1 MATKNGSDLD
11 KITSGLADLSFP
23 VTVLCWN
30 VNGQPPANARH
41 RMIESAIHYI
51 DPDVMLL
58 QETKNSITDPKKVSS
73 LVKYNSEDAAD
84 KEEAR
89 VFYKDSIFGIVSPSA
104 VNSKLDNILGE
115 MFPQDKSYQL
125 RSGLSPQGKEIKNR
139 TCVVH
144 LQHKRTKREMIF
156 MSYHN
161 IRKGGGQGAVLKKAG
176 EFCQIIAKLHES
188 TKCCIIAGVDFNCFD
203 FVSSGVAVPK
213 YKATLRRQKKAKVD
227 FFIVKNP
234 PVDCVVEA
242 FDLFPQV
249 EGAPFYDMLQSLL
262 PHNTEEEY
270 KKANDHD
277 PLQLT
282 MKI

>member
-1 MATKNGSDLD
+1 M
-11 KITSGLADLSFP
+11 
-23 VTVLCWN
+23 LCWN

-41 RMIESAIHYI
+41 RMIESAIRYI
-51 DPDVMLL
+51 NPDVMLL
-58 QETKNSITDPKKVSS
+58 QETKNSITDPRKVSS
-73 LVKYNSEDAAD
+73 LVNYKRVDAGD
-84 KEEAR
+84 NEEAR
-89 VFYKDSIFGIVSPSA
+89 IFYKDSIFEVSPSTA
-104 VNSKLDNILGE
+104 VNSKLDNILEE
-115 MFPQDKSYQL
+115 MFPEDKSYQL
-125 RSGLSPQGKEIKNR
+125 RSGLLPQGKEIKNR

-188 TKCCIIAGVDFNCFD
+188 TKCCVIAGVDFNCFD
-203 FVSSGVAVPK
+203 FVFSGVAVPE

-227 FFIVKNP
+227 FFILKNP
-234 PVDCVVEA
+234 PVGCVVEA

-249 EGAPFYDMLQSLL
+249 EGAPFYEMLQSLL

-282 MKI
+282 MKIS